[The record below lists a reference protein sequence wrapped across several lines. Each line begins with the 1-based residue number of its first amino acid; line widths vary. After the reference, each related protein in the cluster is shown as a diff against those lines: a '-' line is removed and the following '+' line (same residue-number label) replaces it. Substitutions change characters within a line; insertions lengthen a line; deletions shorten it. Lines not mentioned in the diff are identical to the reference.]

1 MKKSETSFTK
11 DVKLPTQNSQSPNID
26 MLKEMNKSTDMI
38 SSLIH
43 EYLLKKEY
51 YKSLD
56 AFQED
61 LAQKLIHKN
70 YYRPSFQEVSEN
82 VLIKL
87 VYFYRVFTLI
97 YYIIKRACIA
107 CLG

>member
-51 YKSLD
+51 YTSLD

-70 YYRPSFQEVSEN
+70 YYKPSFQEVSEN

-97 YYIIKRACIA
+97 YYIIKRACIS

>member
-43 EYLLKKEY
+43 EYLLKTEY

-56 AFQED
+56 AFQEA

-70 YYRPSFQEVSEN
+70 YYKPSFQEVSEN

-97 YYIIKRACIA
+97 YYIIKRTCA

>member
-56 AFQED
+56 AFQE
-61 LAQKLIHKN
+61 
-70 YYRPSFQEVSEN
+70 VSEN